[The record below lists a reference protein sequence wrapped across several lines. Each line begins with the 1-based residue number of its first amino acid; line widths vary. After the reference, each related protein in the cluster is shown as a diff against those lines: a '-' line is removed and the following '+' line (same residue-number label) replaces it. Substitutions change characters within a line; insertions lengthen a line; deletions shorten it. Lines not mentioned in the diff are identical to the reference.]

1 MRKIKNWL
9 YNLRIKSKLM
19 VILAITVINFLL
31 YYAFSTFLLNTTSV
45 YTSLIDAE
53 RLHTQFFET
62 GLASFHKYLY
72 NGDTNEINHSIS
84 NIEKANRLASLMVDI
99 DSIVNHKSAT
109 EMEEI
114 FWDYYREPLHHN
126 RTAVNL
132 FANRTRLFVKFDFKI
147 LVETFAIAAEGA
159 HTGNNVVQLIK
170 EYEKSPSEE
179 TLKKINDESETIR
192 KFYVDFSDKIN
203 EATTFGMNLQFW
215 SSVFMILLVILITI
229 YAINLL
235 SRYLHKQLK
244 SLVDESQK
252 LAQGDLNTQI
262 RKPSNDEIGWL
273 FDAFGD
279 IIQNMKQIVEYA
291 SNISKGDFQTQMTPR
306 SENDELVTA
315 LNSMA
320 VSLQKNKLKND
331 REAWQTSG
339 LNNLNKEISG
349 DLSAKDFAHKTISF
363 LLNYLDA
370 LGGNFYTLSRESFEI
385 QESAGMNTAKIPQ
398 VISVGSG
405 IIGQAALNNKMIH
418 LNNLDDKIYHTYA
431 STGEI
436 IPREL
441 LIVPLQFNGKI
452 LGIIELTTANTFD
465 AQRLEFIKTVKEII
479 GIGLHVTLS
488 RQQLKELL
496 ETTQVQAEELEVQQ
510 EELRTTN
517 AELEEQTQL
526 LRENELKLQ
535 TQQEEL
541 RVTNEELEERTH
553 DLEAQRNEVIKNS
566 QELEKA
572 KLVVEQKAREVEI
585 ASKYKSV
592 FLANMSHELRT
603 PLNSLLILSKDLSEN
618 RDKNLT
624 KSQVESANIINNS
637 GHELLNLI
645 NDILDLSKIEAGKM
659 MVNPEYIT
667 LEDLVGDITNM
678 FNHVAQKKGLY
689 FHTRLSEKPDFSLFN
704 DRQKIHQILKNLISN
719 ALKFTSSGGV
729 TVNFRLSETQTDVLC
744 MDVVDTGI
752 GIPQDKQDEIF
763 EAFKQVDGSISRNF
777 GGTGLGLSISRELAK
792 LLNGKISLTSE
803 PNQGSTFTVCIPVNY
818 EEETTAQT
826 NTQETV
832 VESHVQ
838 PLPAANIVEKK
849 TKPLNN
855 QEEEIIYIQD
865 DRQSIQKDDKVILI
879 IEDDLI
885 LAGSLVKQ
893 CQESG
898 FKCIVSGTG
907 ENGLYL
913 TDKYHPDAIIL
924 DIMLPGMD
932 GYQVLEILKDNPET
946 RHIPVQMMSSLDP
959 ESSNF
964 QKWTIGYLTK
974 PLQQQDILNALE
986 KISLHINKNVK
997 DLLVIE
1003 DDENNAI
1010 LITRMLGGKDVN
1022 LSLTGSGKE
1031 ALELIK
1037 EKSFDCVVLDLGLTD
1052 MSGIDLVKEIN
1063 KSCKNN
1069 LPPII
1074 VYTAHDLSKEETR
1087 ELQRYTKSIIIKGTK
1102 SDGRLLD
1109 ETALFLHR
1117 VVDDMS
1123 ESKKQIIK
1131 KLHNKEAVFENK
1143 TVLVVDDD
1151 MRNVFALTKILEDR
1165 HLNVVEAENGS
1176 VALNKLAENKKIDI
1190 VLMDV
1195 MMPVMDGLT
1204 AIQKIRE
1211 NEKYRNLPIIVL
1223 TAKAMKEDRV
1233 KAIEAGANDYLSK
1246 PVDTEKLLSLMRVW
1260 LYNSK

>member
-1 MRKIKNWL
+1 M

-19 VILAITVINFLL
+19 VILAITVVNFVI

-72 NGDTNEINHSIS
+72 NGDTNELNHSIS

-99 DSIVNHKSAT
+99 DSIVNHAT
-109 EMEEI
+109 ASEMEEI
-114 FWDYYREPLHHN
+114 FWDYYHEPLHN
-126 RTAVNL
+126 DRKAVNL

-170 EYEKSPSEE
+170 QYEETPSEE

-192 KFYVDFSDKIN
+192 AFYVAFSDKIN

-215 SSVFMILLVILITI
+215 SSLLMILLVILITV
-229 YAINLL
+229 YAINML
-235 SRYLHKQLK
+235 SKYLHKQLK

-252 LAQGDLNTQI
+252 LAKGDLNTQI

-273 FDAFGD
+273 FDAFGE
-279 IIQNMKQIVEYA
+279 IIDNMKQMVNYA
-291 SNISKGDFQTQMTPR
+291 SQIAKGNYQSQITPR
-306 SENDELVTA
+306 SESDELAVA
-315 LNSMA
+315 LNTMA
-320 VSLQKNKLKND
+320 ASLQKNKVKND

-339 LNNLNKEISG
+339 VNSLNKEISG
-349 DLSAKDFAHKTISF
+349 DLSAKDFAHKTMSF

-370 LGGNFYTLSRESFEI
+370 LGGNFYTLSHESFEI
-385 QESAGMNTAKIPQ
+385 QESTGMNTAKIPQ

-405 IIGQAALNNKMIH
+405 IIGQAALDNKMIH
-418 LNNLDDKIYHTYA
+418 LKSLDDKNYHTYA
-431 STGEI
+431 SSGEI
-436 IPREL
+436 IPKEL

-452 LGIIELTTANTFD
+452 LGIIELTTANTFNNE
-465 AQRLEFIKTVKEII
+465 RLEFIKTVKEII
-479 GIGLHVTLS
+479 GISLHVTLS

-526 LRENELKLQ
+526 LRENEQKLQ

-603 PLNSLLILSKDLSEN
+603 PLNSLLILSKDLSDN

-659 MVNPEYIT
+659 VVNPEYIT

-678 FNHVAQKKGLY
+678 FNHVAQQKGLY
-689 FHTRLSEKPDFSLFN
+689 FRTQISEKPDFSLFN
-704 DRQKIHQILKNLISN
+704 DRQKIDQILKNLISN
-719 ALKFTSSGGV
+719 ALKFTSDGGV
-729 TVNFRLSETQTDVLC
+729 TVNFRLSEEHNEVLC

-752 GIPQDKQDEIF
+752 GIPKDKQDEIF

-792 LLNGKISLTSE
+792 LLNGRISLTSE
-803 PNQGSTFTVCIPVNY
+803 PNQGSTFTVCIPLNY
-818 EEETTAQT
+818 EEEATVEVDEKDTAASP
-826 NTQETV
+826 EV
-832 VESHVQ
+832 PELVK
-838 PLPAANIVEKK
+838 ANVKEKV
-849 TKPLNN
+849 KPLVK
-855 QEEEIIYIQD
+855 QEEEIIYVED
-865 DRQSIQKDDKVILI
+865 DRENIQEDDKVILI

-932 GYQVLEILKDNPET
+932 GYQVLEILKENPET

-974 PLQQQDILNALE
+974 PLQQDDILNALE

-1003 DDENNAI
+1003 DDENNGI
-1010 LITRMLGGKDVN
+1010 LITKMLGGKDVN

-1037 EKSFDCVVLDLGLTD
+1037 EKSFDCVVLDLGLVD

-1063 KSCKNN
+1063 STCKNN

-1074 VYTAHDLSKEETR
+1074 VYTARDLTKEETK

-1165 HLNVVEAENGS
+1165 HLQVIEAENGS
-1176 VALNKLAENKKIDI
+1176 VALNKLAENQKIDI

-1204 AIQKIRE
+1204 AIGKIRE